1 MSLVTL
7 KISVQIELLKKILF
21 QKKNLIFVIL
31 KDLHGQN
38 YPTVNPLNR
47 GLSMYQRCKMTFI
60 LNIQLSFGFQLS
72 FSRRDLF
79 IVTIVE
85 VHVHHICNFFCF
97 LRGGTFAKSLCANN
111 LKFDINIWQK
121 ISQLLLILFLDL
133 TDDEMSSIK
142 TCVFEVVKPVKNR
155 SPLDF
160 E

>member
-1 MSLVTL
+1 MGKILTTFKVVKHDLIMSLVTL
-7 KISVQIELLKKILF
+7 KMIVQIELLKKILF
-21 QKKNLIFVIL
+21 QKKMIFVIL

-38 YPTVNPLNR
+38 YPTVNPLHR
-47 GLSMYQRCKMTFI
+47 CLSMYQRCKMTFI

-121 ISQLLLILFLDL
+121 TSQLLLRYFI
-133 TDDEMSSIK
+133 S
-142 TCVFEVVKPVKNR
+142 
-155 SPLDF
+155 
-160 E
+160 